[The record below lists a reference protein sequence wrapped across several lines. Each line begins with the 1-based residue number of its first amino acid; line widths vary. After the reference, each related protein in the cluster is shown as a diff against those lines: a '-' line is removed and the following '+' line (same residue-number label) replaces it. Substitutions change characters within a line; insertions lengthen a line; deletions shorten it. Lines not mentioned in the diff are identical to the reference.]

1 MIIKKSIYISLLFN
15 FIYHLIQCYNP
26 QNWLYSPQ
34 YSYIIKASG
43 QQNLFSKIIVSS
55 QTGIVFVSAGNQ
67 GILAIDPDQQY
78 KVIAN
83 LQSNDHLE
91 GFACTADAR
100 YLFITNKNLL
110 TIYNFQNKNTF
121 IQVGQDV
128 STVFITDLILNS
140 QEDTLY
146 ILQVNGIVRIL
157 DVSQKT
163 NPVFLGQI
171 QWSPQQIYGGF
182 LTQDERFLILCQDYL
197 GLAVFAIKKSQNQVT
212 GKLVGSYAGE
222 TQGGSHRAILTPDQ
236 RYLISLDNRNGLS
249 FADFSKVLKANPS
262 NYPYSF
268 KYYLSQWWPSQI
280 NVPAPYSF
288 CLSRDSNFLFVGV
301 RSIGIYTID
310 ISDKLNPL
318 TYTWAYLPFHGNS
331 ISLSPTAN
339 YLYFSNSNS
348 FMVFRRMKP
357 ILGQK
362 YVSLYNGNHSQGF
375 SQANTR
381 YYWRCDY
388 DPQRQVYIGAFDT
401 DGLWFIDVSDPT
413 RFNVLQSSYKPPNQ
427 DSNIDAFYTLNNY
440 QILIAAIN
448 DGKNFMAV
456 LDISDYSNIKVIQK
470 IPLGLPIYGYIK
482 DFDNNIDNTYL
493 AVAMDRTIVFV
504 DIKKLGNFYVLATWQ
519 FLAQMKGYT
528 TGVMVSYNAKYFV
541 GACRGYGYFVLDIQ
555 DWNNIKLVNYFDSTG
570 AEQVFKSQKFSYQ
583 YYLIDGL
590 GGLYIM
596 DQTQLPQFVQ
606 FSQLSVPGW
615 TNDITYL
622 EGEQTVIIATMQQGM
637 IYLVDISNNKQP
649 IIISSYQYGDYN
661 GFVSCSTQ
669 DFTKLF
675 IDNNKEMRLLPLQ
688 VSVQFHT
695 DYIEVLGYT
704 ETGDMQFSIIN
715 RPDQQIFFVGQTIKL
730 NFCFIYQPLDLVVKK
745 VKLYQKQRQY
755 NLPSWISYDPIEIS
769 ALINITKDAVDPSNI
784 KQPLLNTLV
793 ITTVR
798 PLYKS
803 DFLYAKGQC
812 PTSNAQAGAILLQLQ
827 QNGVIDENNYV
838 SENLQFNELEVI
850 EIKNQNLFPNIT
862 LQQQIYN
869 SCISNTTKY
878 TLLQAIQNTPV
889 YFAAQSSLSL
899 IIDGS
904 TKNFISTRANIVN
917 IQIEIP
923 KFSGQFIFV
932 NQGSVNIQLNSD
944 MNIINVVGRVTNVN
958 QFLQEKIIIYPIAP
972 NSYKKIPVVLTVTD
986 SINYPIVIN
995 KMASQFPFL
1004 AEKQQ
1009 IQINP
1014 NKTLQSQFA
1023 DDIFIQTNF
1032 EFIIS
1037 SQTFIIPDLNKT
1049 VSYDVKCLKGNQY
1062 VDLSSKDWLQFDNNT
1077 SKFYGVPPQSA
1088 FRTSIT
1094 IQVTGSDGYTN
1105 VSQQFTI
1112 HVNQIPFLI
1121 VIQWIISI
1129 LGPITGVFGLY
1140 NFRGDIYNILYRK
1153 RNKYSQ
1159 INCQPNKMFI
1169 LKIPLIL
1176 HEVDASIQIIKQ
1188 FYKELKKIQKREK
1201 AIDKKNKANKEKQS
1215 QKVEINQRQ
1224 EKREPSKL
1232 DQMKNKASVLVSK
1245 FKGIVYLNVNSLAC
1259 NYKMQLKNMQETQR
1273 IQILEKKYLLEN
1285 GTLDYKAFFDNLI
1298 ESNIKFNLNNNVT
1311 STQTIQND
1319 LINDHGVLRQCLM
1332 FQLARK
1338 LIKHDQKS
1346 QAIYDFLKKYSQT
1359 INPQSTLNDWYKHLL
1374 KIQSTDDLDSSGNQV
1389 VFPQFSLRLFK
1400 LKEALKFL
1408 EIQLDFEI
1416 NELINLNQENT
1427 QTNNKNKIFDQV
1439 KQKHGINLYLVEQL
1453 IFADAAGVQSKLP
1466 NSFFPSY
1473 GESIY
1478 IEPHQINQI
1487 IALRYLPGS
1496 CMCIERILGLDFK
1509 SYGPQGNIQLPN
1521 WMQLETQQGLIIL
1534 KGTPDFSNTETIL
1547 IRISARPNYIIRNF
1561 ILNVQKD
1568 INKYNQYRKN
1578 ISFKQ
1583 RSPKNKNI
1591 FKNSKF
1597 KNLNC
1602 QKSDAKNQKSIFEQL
1617 DCLPSRLDTLQKQN
1631 SKSLI
1636 QFTEEEELDIIES
1649 QDLNSQID
1657 QIQNDQQAEQQ
1668 QKEKENEQQKVDQ
1681 LNNSIQNEQQQQQ
1694 QQQDNQLSYS
1704 SQKKESQIDYQ
1715 STSNEKKSQDS

>member
-1 MIIKKSIYISLLFN
+1 MIIIKYIYISLLFN
-15 FIYHLIQCYNP
+15 FIHQLFVCSKA

-43 QQNLFSKIIVSS
+43 QQSLFSKILVSS

-67 GILAIDPDQQY
+67 GILVIDPDQQY

-83 LQSNDHLE
+83 LKSDDHVE
-91 GFACTADAR
+91 GFTCTADAK
-100 YLFITNKNLL
+100 YIFITTKNLL
-110 TIYNFQNKNTF
+110 SIYSFQNRNTF
-121 IQVGQDV
+121 TLIVQQS
-128 STVFITDLILNS
+128 STTTTDLILNS

-146 ILQVNGIVRIL
+146 ILQVNGIVSIF
-157 DVSQKT
+157 DVSLKS
-163 NPVFLGQI
+163 NPTLVGQI
-171 QWSPQQIYGGF
+171 QWNSQQIYGGV

-197 GLAVFAIKKSQNQVT
+197 GLAVFSISKSKNQVI
-212 GKLVGSYAGE
+212 GKLVGSFSGQ
-222 TQGGSHRAILTPDQ
+222 TQGSSHQAIITTDQ

-249 FADFSKVLKANPS
+249 FADFSQILKANPS
-262 NYPYSF
+262 KYPYSF
-268 KYYLSQWWPSQI
+268 KYYLSQWWPSQV

-310 ISDKLNPL
+310 ITDKLNPL
-318 TYTWAYLPFHGNS
+318 IYTWAYLPYHGNS

-362 YVSLYNGNHSQGF
+362 YVSLYNGNHSLGF

-427 DSNIDAFYTLNNY
+427 DANIDAFYALNNY
-440 QILIAAIN
+440 QTLVIAMN
-448 DGKNFMAV
+448 DGINFIAV
-456 LDISDYSNIKVIQK
+456 LNVTNYANIKIIQK
-470 IPLGLPIYGYIK
+470 VPLGLPVNGYIK
-482 DFDNNIDNTYL
+482 DFDSNNGNTFL
-493 AVAMDRTIVFV
+493 AAAMDRAIAFV
-504 DIKKLGNFYVLATWQ
+504 DIRTLGNYYVLAVWQ
-519 FLAQMKGYT
+519 FLPQLKGFT
-528 TGVMVSYNAKYFV
+528 TGLMISYDAKYFI

-555 DWNNIKLVNYFDSTG
+555 DWNNIKLVNYLDSTG
-570 AEQVFKSQKFSYQ
+570 AEQVFESQAYSYQ

-596 DQTQLPQFVQ
+596 DQTKLPQFVQ
-606 FSQLSVPGW
+606 FSQLNVPGW

-622 EGEQTVIIATMQQGM
+622 QDEKTVIIATMQQGM
-637 IYLVDISNNKQP
+637 IYLVDISNNKNP

-675 IDNNKEMRLLPLQ
+675 IDNNKEMRQLPLE

-695 DYIEVLGYT
+695 DYIEVLGYS

-715 RPDQQIFFVGQTIKL
+715 SPDQQIFYVGQTIKL
-730 NFCFIYQPLDLVVKK
+730 NFCFLYQPLDLVVKK
-745 VKLYQKQRQY
+745 VMLFQKQIQKS
-755 NLPSWISYDPIEIS
+755 LPSWISYNPIEIS
-769 ALINITKDAVDPSNI
+769 AVVQITKDAVDPSNI

-798 PLYKS
+798 PLYKN
-803 DFLYAKGQC
+803 DFLFIKGQC
-812 PTSNAQAGAILLQLQ
+812 PTNIAQAAAILLQLQ
-827 QNGVIDENNYV
+827 QNGVIDENNLV
-838 SENLQFNELEVI
+838 SENLQFSELEVI
-850 EIKNQNLFPNIT
+850 EMRNQNLFPNLT
-862 LQQQIYN
+862 LEQQTYN

-889 YFAAQSSLSL
+889 YFMVKSSLGL

-904 TKNFISTRANIVN
+904 TNNFISTRANLVN

-923 KFSGQFIFV
+923 KFQGQFIYV
-932 NQGSVNIQLNSD
+932 NQGSVNIQLNAD
-944 MNIINVVGRVTNVN
+944 MNIINIAGRVSNVN
-958 QFLQEKIIIYPIAP
+958 SFLQQKVIIFPLAP
-972 NSYKKIPVVLTVTD
+972 NQYNQISSVITVTD

-995 KMASQFPFL
+995 KMVSMIPFL

-1023 DDIFIQTNF
+1023 DDISIQTNF
-1032 EFIIS
+1032 EFS
-1037 SQTFIIPDLNKT
+1037 VHSLTFIIPDLNKT
-1049 VSYDVKCLKGNQY
+1049 VSYEVKRLKGQNY
-1062 VDLSSKDWLQFDNNT
+1062 TDLSTNDWLQFDNDT

-1088 FRTSIT
+1088 FRTSLT
-1094 IQVTGSDGYTN
+1094 IQVTGSDGYTK
-1105 VSQQFTI
+1105 VSQTFTV
-1112 HVNQIPFLI
+1112 HVNQVPFLI
-1121 VIQWIISI
+1121 VIQWVISI
-1129 LGPITGVFGLY
+1129 LGPITGLFGLY
-1140 NFRGDIYNILYRK
+1140 NFRGDIYNIIYRK

-1159 INCQPNKMFI
+1159 INCQPNKLFI

-1176 HEVDASIQIIKQ
+1176 HEADASIQIIKKFQ
-1188 FYKELKKIQKREK
+1188 KELKKNQKREK
-1201 AIDKKNKANKEKQS
+1201 DNVENNKTNKERQS
-1215 QKVEINQRQ
+1215 QNFQLKERKQ
-1224 EKREPSKL
+1224 KRELSKL
-1232 DQMKNKASVLVSK
+1232 NQIKGKVSVLIGK
-1245 FKGIVYLNVNSLAC
+1245 LKGIVFTNINHLAL
-1259 NYKMQLKNMQETQR
+1259 NYKVQLKNLQAAQNKSIFEQ
-1273 IQILEKKYLLEN
+1273 KYLNQN
-1285 GTLDYKAFFDNLI
+1285 GTLNYEAFFDNLI
-1298 ESNIKFNLNNNVT
+1298 EYNIKFNLNNT
-1311 STQTIQND
+1311 DSSTKTIQND
-1319 LINDHGVLRQCLM
+1319 LVNELGVLRQCLM

-1338 LIKHDQKS
+1338 IIKHDQKS
-1346 QAIYDFLKKYSQT
+1346 MAIYDFLKNYSQ
-1359 INPQSTLNDWYKHLL
+1359 IVNPQLTLNDWYKHLL
-1374 KIQSTDDLDSSGNQV
+1374 KIQSTDDLDSSGKQI
-1389 VFPQFSLRLFK
+1389 VFPQFSFRLFK

-1408 EIQLDFEI
+1408 DIQLDFEI

-1427 QTNNKNKIFDQV
+1427 QTNNKNQIFDQV
-1439 KQKHGINLYLVEQL
+1439 KEKHGINLYLVEQ
-1453 IFADAAGVQSKLP
+1453 IVFADAAGVQSKLP
-1466 NSFFPSY
+1466 NSFFPSS

-1509 SYGPQGNIQLPN
+1509 NYGPQGNIQLPN
-1521 WMQLETQQGLIIL
+1521 WMQLDTQPGLIVL

-1547 IRISARPNYIIRNF
+1547 IRISTSANYIIRNF

-1568 INKYNQYRKN
+1568 IKKYNQYRKQV
-1578 ISFKQ
+1578 SLKQ
-1583 RSPKNKNI
+1583 KSPKNKNI
-1591 FKNSKF
+1591 SRNSKIQNSKF
-1597 KNLNC
+1597 KSLFC
-1602 QKSDAKNQKSIFEQL
+1602 QKSDAKAQKSIFEQL
-1617 DCLPSRLDTLQKQN
+1617 DCLPTKLDTQQKQN

-1636 QFTEEEELDIIES
+1636 QFSEEEVEIIES
-1649 QDLNSQID
+1649 QDLNSKVD
-1657 QIQNDQQAEQQ
+1657 QIQNDQQINQY
-1668 QKEKENEQQKVDQ
+1668 K
-1681 LNNSIQNEQQQQQ
+1681 QQQQQ
-1694 QQQDNQLSYS
+1694 QADEQIQKSQNNQQDDKLNLSS
-1704 SQKKESQIDYQ
+1704 EKKESQIDQQ